1 MSEICLMSIEL
12 DKSLYE
18 MKIHER
24 SSLFTSWT
32 WLELLKCYNQ
42 YSNMI
47 RFFVYIYTKTK
58 TTIVN

>member
-32 WLELLKCYNQ
+32 WLELL
-42 YSNMI
+42 
-47 RFFVYIYTKTK
+47 
-58 TTIVN
+58 